1 MREEL
6 KSKRKKKEGWEG
18 KGTGVEWGWGG
29 WGEGAD
35 GYCKLNWLSQGSGFH
50 CDKSE

>member
-1 MREEL
+1 MRAEL
-6 KSKRKKKEGWEG
+6 KSKKEGWEG
-18 KGTGVEWGWGG
+18 KGTGEK
-29 WGEGAD
+29 GAD

>member
-18 KGTGVEWGWGG
+18 KGTGVEWGG